1 MSPQNIIGERVRLA
15 RRQAKPRITQ
25 TDLAARLQTLGLQW
39 DQAAI
44 SRIEA
49 GMHVVTDVEVAT
61 IARAL
66 DVKVGWLFGESEN
79 K

>member
-1 MSPQNIIGERVRLA
+1 
-15 RRQAKPRITQ
+15 
-25 TDLAARLQTLGLQW
+25 
-39 DQAAI
+39 
-44 SRIEA
+44 
-49 GMHVVTDVEVAT
+49 MHVVTDVEVAT